1 MYLCILLYMYVN
13 IKTNTKVTPHK
24 YVYMYKVS
32 PRATDQMK
40 KIPKDNGGS
49 DKELAITANND
60 FY

>member
-1 MYLCILLYMYVN
+1 MYILFLKQFN
-13 IKTNTKVTPHK
+13 IKVTPHN
-24 YVYMYKVS
+24 YMYKVS

-49 DKELAITANND
+49 DEELAVAANDD

>member
-24 YVYMYKVS
+24 YMYKVS
-32 PRATDQMK
+32 PKATDQMK

-49 DKELAITANND
+49 DKELAIAANND

>member
-1 MYLCILLYMYVN
+1 MYILFLKQFN
-13 IKTNTKVTPHK
+13 IKVTPHNN
-24 YVYMYKVS
+24 MYKVS

-49 DKELAITANND
+49 DEELAVAANDN

>member
-1 MYLCILLYMYVN
+1 MYVN

-49 DKELAITANND
+49 DKELAIAANND